1 MSQKIFGYIRVSTA
15 EQNIARQE
23 EKMKNLGIDER
34 DIYIDYASGRDF
46 NRPQYQ
52 NMKSR
57 IRKDDLIYVDALD
70 RLGRDYEAIISE
82 WKEITREL
90 EADIIV
96 LENSSLF
103 DSRKFKAMN
112 SEDSQ
117 LGSLMEDQFLSLLS
131 YVADQ
136 ERKKILK
143 RQKEGIAA
151 AKKAGKHLGR
161 PKKDLST
168 LTKQQM
174 NCLEDNYK
182 SWKDKKIKS
191 VVFMEKLDLKKNTFY
206 KIVKEY
212 ELYK

>member
-1 MSQKIFGYIRVSTA
+1 MTTKTFGYIRVSTA
-15 EQNIARQE
+15 DQNTARQE
-23 EKMKNLGIDER
+23 AKMKALGIDER
-34 DIYIDYASGRDF
+34 DIYIDHASGKDF

-57 IRKDDLIYVDALD
+57 LREGDLIYVDALD
-70 RLGRDYEAIISE
+70 RLGRNYEAIISE
-82 WKEITREL
+82 WKEITRKIQ
-90 EADIIV
+90 ADIIV
-96 LENSSLF
+96 LENETLF

-151 AKKAGKHLGR
+151 ARKAGKHLGR
-161 PKKDLST
+161 PAISLETLS
-168 LTKQQM
+168 KEQRAI
-174 NCLEDNYK
+174 LEANFEK
-182 SWKDKKIKS
+182 WQLKEIKG
-191 VVFMEKLDLKKNTFY
+191 VEFMEMLGLKKNTFY
-206 KIVKEY
+206 KVIKEY
-212 ELYK
+212 NIQP